1 MAFFSWK
8 KKPKMEQD
16 VMVER
21 DVNHLI
27 EEIELAKE
35 ELTKAEGESRIRL
48 LNQLGALSFE
58 ANLID
63 QAIEYYETSISE
75 NRSLGKAYTD
85 LIKLYNIKR
94 KEAVTEKDNIK
105 IQYYLGKTDELM
117 QLTKDTIRGRF

>member
-1 MAFFSWK
+1 MAFFNWK

-16 VMVER
+16 LMVER
-21 DVNHLI
+21 DVNRLF
-27 EEIELAKE
+27 EEIELARE

-48 LNQLGALSFE
+48 LNELGTLSFE

-94 KEAVTEKDNIK
+94 KEAVIEKDNTK

>member
-1 MAFFSWK
+1 MAFFKWK
-8 KKPKMEQD
+8 KEPKMEQN
-16 VMVER
+16 VVER

-27 EEIELAKE
+27 KEIEVAKE
-35 ELTKAEGESRIRL
+35 GLKKAEGESRITL
-48 LNQLGALSFE
+48 LNHLGALSFE

-63 QAIEYYETSISE
+63 QSIEYYETSISE

-94 KEAVTEKDNIK
+94 KEAVTEKDNTK